1 MLTGKDIRQKFIQ
14 YFQENKHTHI
24 ASSSLIPYNDPTL
37 LFTNAGM
44 NQFKDVFLG
53 LETKPYHRAVTSQ
66 KCVRAGGKHND
77 LETVG
82 KTARHHTFFE
92 MLGNFSIGDYFK
104 EDAIKFAWEFLT
116 KELKLP
122 EEKLYITVYKDD
134 DEAYKLWQDL
144 TGFPNEK
151 ILCLGEKDNFWQ
163 MGDTGPCGPCSE
175 IHYDRGESYAC
186 DCEDGCKLGVC
197 DCDRWLE
204 IWNLVFMQFN
214 RDEKGI
220 LHPLPKPNIDT
231 GMGLERITSILQNV
245 DNNFETDLFMPL
257 IQYCEELTSKPYEK
271 GVEGFPFRVIADH
284 ARACTFLIADGVMPS
299 NEGRGYVLRR
309 ILRRAVRLGK
319 TVGLNKPFLYKFS
332 AKIAEIMGEDY
343 PEVIEKLSFIQSVI
357 EAEEERF
364 YQTLQDGLRKVSQTI
379 DILKEEG
386 KTEIDGDSA
395 FLFYDTYGFPI
406 DLTKDIAEENAM
418 TVDLVGFDHAMEKQ
432 RQMSKNA
439 RANFDVKALA
449 NVVKESFSSEK
460 ATEFVGYEKLN
471 VEVTLEGIIVGKNI
485 QEKVYDDYAYII
497 LDKTPFYAQGGGQ
510 VGDKGKLYGKN
521 GVFNVENTIKLPNGC
536 YLHEGYS
543 DGGLVCGERL
553 NAEVDSNLRK
563 ATERNHTA
571 THLLHHALREVLG
584 DHVHQAGSL
593 VAPNYLRFD
602 FSHSKALTAGELEKI
617 EYMVNEMILSGYP
630 VEASE
635 NSIDVA
641 REKGFIALFGEKY
654 GDKVRCLNIGGVSKE
669 LCGGTHVK
677 YSSEIGSFRIVG
689 ESSVSAGIRR
699 IEALTGEA
707 AYKYAKSKID
717 LLAEVINTLKVTNDK
732 DILDKITQEANQI
745 KILKKEI
752 DSLKA
757 KMTQAMVNEEIHS
770 AIEEINGI
778 KVLAKVVEANDIEEL
793 RQVADQFKDKL
804 KETVIVL
811 GAVTANDEVI
821 LVGMLTP
828 DEVKNKLHVGKVIK
842 EVAKIVDGN
851 GGGRPDMAQAGG
863 KNSKALPQAIAS
875 TLDIVEALLT

>member
-151 ILCLGEKDNFWQ
+151 ILRLGEKDNFWQ

-220 LHPLPKPNIDT
+220 LNPLPKPNIDT

-271 GVEGFPFRVIADH
+271 GVEGFPFRVVADH

-319 TVGLNKPFLYKFS
+319 TVGLNEPFLYKFS

-553 NAEVDSNLRK
+553 NAEVDPNLRK

-593 VAPNYLRFD
+593 VASNYLRFD

-617 EYMVNEMILSGYP
+617 EYMVNKMILSGYP

>member
-144 TGFPNEK
+144 TGFLNEK
-151 ILCLGEKDNFWQ
+151 ILRLGEKDNFWQ

-220 LHPLPKPNIDT
+220 LNPLPKPNIDT

-319 TVGLNKPFLYKFS
+319 TVGLNEPFLYKFS

-553 NAEVDSNLRK
+553 NAEVDPNLRK

>member
-151 ILCLGEKDNFWQ
+151 ILRLGEKDNFWQ

-220 LHPLPKPNIDT
+220 LNPLPKPNIDT

-319 TVGLNKPFLYKFS
+319 TVGLNEPFLYKFS

-553 NAEVDSNLRK
+553 NAEVDPNLRK

-617 EYMVNEMILSGYP
+617 EYMVNKMILSGYP

>member
-151 ILCLGEKDNFWQ
+151 ILRLGEKDNFWQ

-220 LHPLPKPNIDT
+220 LNPLPKPNIDT

-319 TVGLNKPFLYKFS
+319 TVGLNEPFLYKFS

-553 NAEVDSNLRK
+553 NAEVDPNLRK

>member
-1 MLTGKDIRQKFIQ
+1 VLTGKDIRQKFIQ

-151 ILCLGEKDNFWQ
+151 ILRLGEKDNFWQ

-220 LHPLPKPNIDT
+220 LNPLPKPNIDT

-319 TVGLNKPFLYKFS
+319 TVGLNEPFLYKFS

-553 NAEVDSNLRK
+553 NAEVDPNLRK

>member
-14 YFQENKHTHI
+14 YFQENKHTHV

-151 ILCLGEKDNFWQ
+151 ILRLGEKDNFWQ

-214 RDEKGI
+214 RDEQGV

-257 IQYCEELTSKPYEK
+257 IRYCEELTSQPYEK
-271 GVEGFPFRVIADH
+271 GAQGFPFRVIADH

-319 TVGLNKPFLYKFS
+319 TVGLNEPFLYKFS
-332 AKIAEIMGEDY
+332 AKIADIMGEDY
-343 PEVIEKLSFIQSVI
+343 PEVVEKLSFIQSVI
-357 EAEEERF
+357 KAEEERF

-379 DILKEEG
+379 ESLKENG
-386 KTEIDGDSA
+386 KMEIDGESA

-418 TVDLVGFDHAMEKQ
+418 TVDLIGFDQAMEKQ
-432 RQMSKNA
+432 RQMSKSA

-449 NVVKESFSSEK
+449 NIVKENFPSEK
-460 ATEFVGYEKLN
+460 ATEFIGYEKLN
-471 VEVTLEGIIVGKNI
+471 AEVKLEGIIVEKNI
-485 QEKVYDDYAYII
+485 REKVYDDYAYIL

-543 DGGLVCGERL
+543 DGGLVCGEIL
-553 NAEVDSNLRK
+553 NAEVDGNLRK

-593 VAPNYLRFD
+593 VSPNYLRFD
-602 FSHSKALTAGELEKI
+602 FSHSKALTTGELEKI
-617 EYMVNEMILSGYP
+617 EHMVNEMVLSSYP

-669 LCGGTHVK
+669 LCGGTHVQH
-677 YSSEIGSFRIVG
+677 SSEIGSFKIIG

-707 AYKYAKSKID
+707 AYKYAKSKIE
-717 LLAEVINTLKVTNDK
+717 LLAEVVNALKVTNDK
-732 DILDKITQEANQI
+732 DILDKIIQEANQI
-745 KILKKEI
+745 KTLKKEL
-752 DSLKA
+752 DSLKT
-757 KMTQAMVNEEIHS
+757 KMTQAMVSEEVSS
-770 AIEEINGI
+770 AVEDVNGV
-778 KVLAKVVEANDIEEL
+778 KVLAKVVQANDIEEL
-793 RQVADQFKDKL
+793 RQIADQFKDKM

-811 GAVTANDEVI
+811 GAVTATDEVI

-828 DEVKNKLHVGKVIK
+828 DAVKNKLHVGKVIK

-875 TLDIVEALLT
+875 TVGIVEALLT

>member
-151 ILCLGEKDNFWQ
+151 ILRLGEKDNFWQ

-220 LHPLPKPNIDT
+220 LNPLPKPNIDT

-319 TVGLNKPFLYKFS
+319 TVGLNEPFLYKFS

-543 DGGLVCGERL
+543 DGGLVCGEIL
-553 NAEVDSNLRK
+553 NAEVDANLRK

-602 FSHSKALTAGELEKI
+602 FSHNKALTADELEKI
-617 EYMVNEMILSGYP
+617 EYMVNEMVLSSYS

-677 YSSEIGSFRIVG
+677 YSSEIGSFKIIG

-717 LLAEVINTLKVTNDK
+717 LLAEVTNALKVTNDK

-745 KILKKEI
+745 KILKKELE
-752 DSLKA
+752 SLKT
-757 KMTQAMVNEEIHS
+757 KMTQAMVSEEISS
-770 AIEEINGI
+770 AVEEINGV
-778 KVLAKVVEANDIEEL
+778 KVLAKVVKANDIEEL
-793 RQVADQFKDKL
+793 RQIADQFKDKL
-804 KETVIVL
+804 RETVIVL
-811 GAVTANDEVI
+811 GAVTATDEVI

-875 TLDIVEALLT
+875 TLDIVGALLT

>member
-151 ILCLGEKDNFWQ
+151 ILRLGEKDNFWQ

-220 LHPLPKPNIDT
+220 LNPLPKPNIDT

-319 TVGLNKPFLYKFS
+319 TVGLNEPFLYKFS

-553 NAEVDSNLRK
+553 NAEVDPNLRK

-571 THLLHHALREVLG
+571 THLLHHAVREVLG

-617 EYMVNEMILSGYP
+617 EYMVNKMILSGYP